1 VTGVK
6 GGERRHVELVEHSPA
21 WASEARASAT
31 RIAAVLGTTLVE
43 IHHVGSTSI
52 AGIRAKPIID
62 LLPVVT
68 DLGSLDAAADGL
80 RALGYQWRGEFG
92 IAGRRYCTLDD
103 PATGR
108 RLVQLHAF
116 AVAHPEIDRMLMFR
130 NYLRTHPGE
139 ARAYEAEKERCRVL
153 HPDDTMAYAEEKT
166 VWINSCV
173 ARARGAGATETR
185 DS

>member
-1 VTGVK
+1 MTGIK
-6 GGERRHVELVEHSPA
+6 GDERRHVELVEHSPA
-21 WASEARASAT
+21 WVSDG
-31 RIAAVLGTTLVE
+31 RIAAARIAEALGPTLVE

-68 DLGSLDAAADGL
+68 DLGSLDADAPRL
-80 RALGYQWRGEFG
+80 RALGYRWRGEFG

-103 PATGR
+103 AVTGR

-116 AVAHPEIDRMLMFR
+116 AAGHPEIDRMLLFR
-130 NYLRTHPGE
+130 DYLRSHPAE
-139 ARAYEAEKERCRVL
+139 ARAYEAEKERCRLL
-153 HPDDTMAYAEEKT
+153 HPDDTMAYAEAKT
-166 VWINSCV
+166 AWISSC
-173 ARARGAGATETR
+173 AERARRAGAMQTR